1 MKNNR
6 SPHTWRPALFCLV
19 MLDTL
24 ALAGAFLLA
33 FWLRISSGLFY
44 YGVEADLGTYIR
56 LFVLSLPLFLFVFYA
71 VRLYDPHEL
80 FYGTMEYVLVTKAV
94 TYGVIAVIVLG
105 FFHRPAASRGWV
117 FLFWPFAVFAV
128 NFSRFAFRRLIRR
141 RFRAG
146 LGPDRVL
153 IVGANEEARTIAK
166 RLIETGRMDVA
177 GFLDDFNPI
186 GQEVI
191 QGIRITGVPCDYE
204 QIATKEGVT
213 HIIMV
218 PAAVGW
224 ETTQE
229 LLLATTKRN
238 GLEISLS
245 PGFAELSASLRVS
258 YMGYIPL
265 LRFRPGYKSAPD
277 KVIKAGF
284 DLVLGTCFVILSLP
298 AMILAALLILW
309 RNGWP
314 IFAKEE
320 VFGSHG
326 VPFKV
331 FAFRIDRDKSAVRS
345 FWQETQN
352 SENNLTNKSPRLK
365 NVLLRLGLNKLP
377 QLFNVILGQ
386 MSLVGPPPIPK
397 EKEREYGIWLPSLLT
412 VKPGMI
418 GPWAIQKGGTLQNEI
433 SQSLS
438 YIHSWTPLK
447 DLNFLL
453 LTAFSILQRCVPAWV
468 LTGWNSRH
476 KDNSSAK
483 PKLAVVSSGKSDRIP
498 MASNSK
504 AYPDEDAKDDATQRD
519 GLGP

>member
-1 MKNNR
+1 
-6 SPHTWRPALFCLV
+6 
-19 MLDTL
+19 
-24 ALAGAFLLA
+24 
-33 FWLRISSGLFY
+33 
-44 YGVEADLGTYIR
+44 
-56 LFVLSLPLFLFVFYA
+56 
-71 VRLYDPHEL
+71 
-80 FYGTMEYVLVTKAV
+80 
-94 TYGVIAVIVLG
+94 
-105 FFHRPAASRGWV
+105 
-117 FLFWPFAVFAV
+117 
-128 NFSRFAFRRLIRR
+128 
-141 RFRAG
+141 
-146 LGPDRVL
+146 
-153 IVGANEEARTIAK
+153 
-166 RLIETGRMDVA
+166 
-177 GFLDDFNPI
+177 
-186 GQEVI
+186 
-191 QGIRITGVPCDYE
+191 
-204 QIATKEGVT
+204 VT

-218 PAAVGW
+218 PGAVGW

-277 KVIKAGF
+277 KVVKAGF
-284 DLVLGTCFVILSLP
+284 DLVLGTCFMVLSLP
-298 AMILAALLILW
+298 VMIAVALLILW

-314 IFAKEE
+314 IFAEEE

-326 VPFKV
+326 VPFRL
-331 FAFRIDRDKSAVRS
+331 FAFRIRRDKSAVRS
-345 FWQETQN
+345 FWPETQDR
-352 SENNLTNKSPRLK
+352 ENNHTNKISSFE
-365 NVLLRLGLNKLP
+365 NVLLRWGLNKLP

-397 EKEREYGIWLPSLLT
+397 DKEREYGIWLPSLLT

-453 LTAFSILQRCVPAWV
+453 LTAFSILQMCVPTWV

-476 KDNSSAK
+476 KGHSPAK
-483 PKLAVVSSGKSDRIP
+483 PKRGVLCLGKSDPIP
-498 MASNSK
+498 LASRSK